1 MAADKKIPQD
11 LLDALPPAAA
21 YEKAVFPTVEEQDAS
36 KVVITGKWDAVVGAN
51 VK

>member
-1 MAADKKIPQD
+1 MVADNKIPKD

-21 YEKAVFPTVEEQDAS
+21 YEKAVFPTVEDQDAS
-36 KVVITGKWDAVVGAN
+36 KAVVTAKWDAVVGAN